1 MSKIKR
7 LELDTDQKALE
18 INLDQNIYGSFA
30 EIGAGQ
36 EVARYFFKVGAAA
49 GTIAKSMSAYDKK
62 VSDDIYGPEP
72 SGRYVCRARVDKM
85 LDHEYN
91 LNIQRLR
98 EERPEAKLFAF
109 ADSVA
114 AINYTRTIKGHGWLG
129 LRFQLSPNKEP
140 NDIVLHVRMKDR
152 NNPLQQQAIGVLGVN
167 LVYGAY
173 NYYRDPETM
182 IVSLMDS
189 LSDRI
194 SIDMVKLSGPDFD
207 GIDGRLPSLWLVKN
221 NMTEVAMFGA
231 GCQGIHASEFL
242 YKKEVMIVRGNYRP
256 TTLVHMDLM
265 EAGFKQFKEEEE
277 VDESKAHLLAEIT
290 LDNLGKANAK
300 IDEKDFLARA
310 DILCGLGRTVL
321 ISNCDQFN
329 KLISYLGDYKIK
341 HLGVVFG
348 VRQLVEMINQLFYQN
363 KDGLLLKA
371 FGNIFHRNVF
381 IYTYPAEQRNPA
393 TGEITSKEL
402 VTTKNMTVPKG
413 VAFLIKHLIESR
425 QIVDMVYYNPELLN
439 IYAGKVLAMIRKG
452 DDDWEKLVPPE
463 AVQIIKE
470 KNLFDYKSQQL
481 KFEV

>member
-1 MSKIKR
+1 MSNMKR

-18 INLDQNIYGSFA
+18 INLDQKIYGSFA

-62 VSDDIYGPEP
+62 VSDAIYGVES

-91 LNIQRLR
+91 LNIERLR
-98 EERPEAKLFAF
+98 EERPDAKLFAF

-114 AINYTRTIKGHGWLG
+114 AINYSRTIKGHGWLG
-129 LRFQLSPNKEP
+129 LRFQLSPDKEP

-173 NYYRDPETM
+173 NYYNDPETM
-182 IVSLMDS
+182 IVSLMDN
-189 LSDRI
+189 LNDRI
-194 SIDMVKLSGPDFD
+194 AIDLVRLSGPNFEN
-207 GIDGRLPSLWLVKN
+207 IDGRLPSLWLVKN

-231 GCQGIHASEFL
+231 DCQGIHASEFL

-277 VDESKAHLLAEIT
+277 VDDSKAHLLAEIT
-290 LDNLGKANAK
+290 LENLGKADAK

-310 DILCGLGRTVL
+310 DILCELGRTVVV
-321 ISNCDQFN
+321 SNCDKFN
-329 KLISYLGDYKIK
+329 KLISYLTEYKIK

-348 VRQLVEMINQLFYQN
+348 VRQLVEMINQLYYQN

-381 IYTYPAEQRNPA
+381 IYCYPAEQRDPA
-393 TGEITSKEL
+393 SGKKTSDEL
-402 VTTKNMTVPKG
+402 VTTKNMSVPKG
-413 VAFLIKHLIESR
+413 VTFLIKHLIDSR
-425 QIVDMVYYNPELLN
+425 QIVDMKYFDPEVLN
-439 IYAGKVLAMIRKG
+439 IYASKVLSLIRKG
-452 DDDWEKLVPPE
+452 DDEWEKLVPPA
-463 AVQIIKE
+463 AVKIIKE
-470 KNLFDYKSQQL
+470 KNLFDHKSQEL
-481 KFEV
+481 NFEV